1 MGFFIAGWISI
12 GVCSYTDH
20 VSKARIISLLNQKGG
35 VGKTTTTV
43 NLAAGIAEA
52 GNKVLVIDL
61 DPQTHLGLH
70 FGIDDTAASVYDLLM
85 DKTVTVK
92 DALVKARK
100 NIDLVTSEVDLAAAE
115 SELASKTDRHDLLSK
130 KLSTVADAYDYILI
144 DCPPSLG
151 LLTINALAASK
162 ELIVPMQTHFL
173 ALQGVSRLFETVQM
187 LVGGLNPG
195 LEVTGIVLCMHEK
208 NTKLAREVV
217 EDLEEF
223 FDSSRDSN
231 APWRNCIIFDPPI
244 RRNVKLAE
252 APSFGKTIFDYEP
265 DCAGAKD
272 YAKLAQSVMA
282 TTREVPIEVV
292 SPSEDRTSEVVNEP
306 K

>member
-1 MGFFIAGWISI
+1 M
-12 GVCSYTDH
+12 
-20 VSKARIISLLNQKGG
+20 SKARIISILNQKGG

-43 NLAAGIAEA
+43 NLAAALA
-52 GNKVLVIDL
+52 ASGNKVLVIDL

-70 FGIDDTAASVYDLLM
+70 FGVESDSASVYDLLM
-85 DKTVTVK
+85 EDGVSVQ
-92 DALVKARK
+92 DALLFARE

-115 SELASKTDRHDLLSK
+115 SELASKTDRHDLLSR
-130 KLSTVADAYDYILI
+130 KLEPIADSYEYILI

-187 LVGGLNPG
+187 LVGGLNPE
-195 LEVTGIVLCMHEK
+195 LQVSGIVLCMHEK

-217 EDLEEF
+217 DDLQDF
-223 FDSSRDSN
+223 FDSSRDSDV
-231 APWRNCIIFDPPI
+231 PWRDCIILDPPI

-252 APSFGKTIFDYEP
+252 APSFGQTIFDYEP

-272 YAKLAQSVMA
+272 YRQLAQSVVA
-282 TTREVPIEVV
+282 ADPSNRITVEIEVK
-292 SPSEDRTSEVVNEP
+292 NEQQGTP
-306 K
+306 EAGPIHNDKN

>member
-1 MGFFIAGWISI
+1 MK
-12 GVCSYTDH
+12 
-20 VSKARIISLLNQKGG
+20 KARIISLLNQKGG

-43 NLAAGIAEA
+43 NLAAAIAA
-52 GNKVLVIDL
+52 QGHKVLVIDL

-70 FGIDDTAASVYDLLM
+70 FGIDSDGASVYDLLM
-85 DKTVTVK
+85 EDDVSIQDT
-92 DALVKARK
+92 LLNART

-115 SELASKTDRHDLLSK
+115 SELASKTNRHDLLSR
-130 KLSTVADAYDYILI
+130 KLDPVKQKYDYILI

-173 ALQGVSRLFETVQM
+173 ALQGVSRLFETVEM
-187 LVGGLNPG
+187 LVSGLNPA
-195 LEVTGIVLCMHEK
+195 LAVTGIVLCMHEK

-217 EDLEEF
+217 DDLQEF
-223 FDSSRDSN
+223 FETSRDSN
-231 APWRNCIIFDPPI
+231 VPWQNCVIFDPPI

-252 APSFGKTIFDYEP
+252 APSFGQTIFDYEP

-272 YAKLAQSVMA
+272 YQRLAISVMESGVSGPQISKIE
-282 TTREVPIEVV
+282 TNKTESVEVV
-292 SPSEDRTSEVVNEP
+292 GTTDSTNSFESSNHEST
-306 K
+306 

>member
-1 MGFFIAGWISI
+1 M
-12 GVCSYTDH
+12 
-20 VSKARIISLLNQKGG
+20 SKARIISILNQKGG

-43 NLAAGIAEA
+43 NLAAALA
-52 GNKVLVIDL
+52 ACGNKVLVIDL

-70 FGIDDTAASVYDLLM
+70 FGVESASASVYDLLM
-85 DKTVTVK
+85 EDDVSVQ
-92 DALVKARK
+92 DALLFARE

-115 SELASKTDRHDLLSK
+115 SELASKTDRHDLLSR
-130 KLSTVADAYDYILI
+130 KLEPIADAYEYILI

-187 LVGGLNPG
+187 LVSGLNPE
-195 LEVTGIVLCMHEK
+195 LQVSGIVLCMHEK

-217 EDLEEF
+217 DDLQEF
-223 FDSSRDSN
+223 FDSSRDSDV
-231 APWRNCIIFDPPI
+231 PWRDCIILDPPI

-252 APSFGKTIFDYEP
+252 APSFGQTIFDYEP

-272 YAKLAQSVMA
+272 YRQLAQSVIA
-282 TTREVPIEVV
+282 ADPSKLTTIEIEVK
-292 SPSEDRTSEVVNEP
+292 NEQQGTP
-306 K
+306 EAGPIHNDKN

>member
-1 MGFFIAGWISI
+1 
-12 GVCSYTDH
+12 VT
-20 VSKARIISLLNQKGG
+20 RIISLLNQKGG

-43 NLAAGIAEA
+43 NLAAALASQGH
-52 GNKVLVIDL
+52 KVLVIDL

-70 FGIDDTAASVYDLLM
+70 FGVESDSASVYDLLM
-85 DKTVTVK
+85 EEEVTIQ
-92 DALVKARK
+92 DTLLFARE

-115 SELASKTDRHDLLSK
+115 SELASKTDRHDLLSR
-130 KLSTVADAYDYILI
+130 KLSAVSDQYDYILI

-187 LVGGLNPG
+187 LVGGLNPE
-195 LEVTGIVLCMHEK
+195 LQVTGIVLCMHEK

-217 EDLEEF
+217 EDLQEF
-223 FDSSRDSN
+223 FDSSRETDV
-231 APWRNCIIFDPPI
+231 PWKNCTILQPPI

-252 APSFGKTIFDYEP
+252 APSFGQTIFDYEP
-265 DCAGAKD
+265 DCAGAND
-272 YAKLAQSVMA
+272 YRKLAESVIAIGQTEHHTTEVEAKSADEHAAPA
-282 TTREVPIEVV
+282 TNDPA
-292 SPSEDRTSEVVNEP
+292 
-306 K
+306 